1 MDSNSSYS
9 RSQTAYHQCQF
20 DWNSTHSQPLNHSSS
35 LYLSA
40 ELHGFVNITN
50 GTSGNETVTTLSPV
64 VTSPLPHISNETSPC
79 IQPWSYVPGNVLPTL
94 WRIVYWT
101 GQALTWLVLPIMQS
115 YSMAGDFTT
124 YGKLKSAILENLIYY
139 GSFAF
144 IFILLLIYVGAHHA
158 ISWEYLK
165 VICITA
171 SNTWG
176 LILLVVLLGY
186 GLVEIPKSCFDTSK
200 YSRTLSLLYFK
211 VAKLSA
217 EKIEAEEK
225 LEDCLDEIHHAY
237 NSAVSNNDR
246 IKPFMDVIVEKCP
259 LEWKAKLF
267 SQNES
272 VQSNRGLNSTD
283 HIYNE
288 TTCVRLHQNIINSL
302 QAHHRTQIQFDHL
315 IRKVIDWED
324 VAKNQSNPSRL
335 FKPTLPRRDFAY
347 GNLSTIKNTVFNP
360 KVEWYWK
367 CVVRNPFYKT
377 LGVILTCFTFIVVWS
392 EMTFSISS
400 PTLSIFAC
408 LVNVAKD
415 HDNYFLIEVS
425 THTIMQ

>member
-1 MDSNSSYS
+1 MTAQNFTNSS
-9 RSQTAYHQCQF
+9 
-20 DWNSTHSQPLNHSSS
+20 
-35 LYLSA
+35 
-40 ELHGFVNITN
+40 ETN
-50 GTSGNETVTTLSPV
+50 GTTQSPIT
-64 VTSPLPHISNETSPC
+64 TSPFPYVSNETNPC
-79 IQPWSYVPGNVLPTL
+79 EQPWSYVPGNVLPTL

-124 YGKLKSAILENLIYY
+124 FGKLKSALLENLIYY
-139 GSFAF
+139 GSFAV
-144 IFILLLIYVGAHHA
+144 IFILLLIYVAAHHS

-200 YSRTLSLLYFK
+200 YTRTLSFLYFQ

-217 EKIEAEEK
+217 EKIESEEK
-225 LEDCLDEIHHAY
+225 LEDSLDEIQHAY
-237 NSAVSNNDR
+237 NYAVANNDR
-246 IKPFMDVIVEKCP
+246 IKPFLAVIIEKCP
-259 LEWKAKLF
+259 LEWKSKLF

-272 VQSNRGLNSTD
+272 GRSNPGPSSSD

-288 TTCVRLHQNIINSL
+288 ASCVRLHQNILNCS
-302 QAHHRTQIQFDHL
+302 QAHHRTQIQFDQL

-324 VAKNQSNPSRL
+324 VAKNHSNPSRL
-335 FKPTLPRRDFAY
+335 FKPTLPRRS
-347 GNLSTIKNTVFNP
+347 LSSNHLETIKDAVFNP

-367 CVVRNPFYKT
+367 CKVRNPFYKT
-377 LGVILTCFTFIVVWS
+377 LGAILTCFSFVVVWS
-392 EMTFSISS
+392 EMTFSVKS
-400 PTLSIFAC
+400 PTLSIFS
-408 LVNVAKD
+408 LLINVAKE
-415 HDNYFLIEVS
+415 HESFFFIEVS
-425 THTIMQ
+425 LSYVFRIHKTSFLVRFHLFNCVPVRLCVFYCIQDPSIQFLLLGPAPSNR